1 MINNTKKKT
10 KEEKEEKTEVLQ
22 RLAQASV
29 EGLAIQVAINTV
41 MPSAGIALGSL
52 KSAKNIKKA
61 GQVMGKGAA
70 KEGVKMLDDEG
81 REKQT
86 AADDLSEDIALEMLT
101 RVGGRG

>member
-1 MINNTKKKT
+1 MAVQKKRTTKNEQKLDL
-10 KEEKEEKTEVLQ
+10 LQ

-29 EGLAIQVAINTV
+29 EGLAIQVAVNAV
-41 MPSAGIALGSL
+41 MPGAGIALEGM

-61 GQVMGKGAA
+61 GQVMGKSAA
-70 KEGVKMLDDEG
+70 KEGVKILDDEG

-86 AADDLSEDIALEMLT
+86 AAEDLSEDIALEMLT

>member
-1 MINNTKKKT
+1 MKAQKKRTKK
-10 KEEKEEKTEVLQ
+10 TEQKSDILQ

-29 EGLAIQVAINTV
+29 EGLAIQVAVNTV
-41 MPSAGIALGSL
+41 MPGAGIALEGL

-61 GQVMGKGAA
+61 GKVMGKSAA

-81 REKQT
+81 RENQT
-86 AADDLSEDIALEMLT
+86 PAEDLSEDIALEMLT

>member
-1 MINNTKKKT
+1 MSVQKKEI
-10 KEEKEEKTEVLQ
+10 KEQSEPKSSILQ
-22 RLAQASV
+22 RLAQASMQD
-29 EGLAIQVAINTV
+29 LIIQSAVNTV
-41 MPSAGIALGSL
+41 MPGAGIALGSL
-52 KSAKNIKKA
+52 KSAKNIKKV
-61 GQVMGKGAA
+61 GKMMGKSAA